1 MGHKDFR
8 SNLCEDTDL
17 KEIIAKPN
25 KKQSHEALAF
35 LRQVTVKR
43 FTEHPSTP
51 HRKIGMF
58 SRMFKLALSI
68 TRELAELKSCTE
80 IGLPK
85 FCIWGPLMLNP
96 GYYT

>member
-17 KEIIAKPN
+17 KEIIARPN

-58 SRMFKLALSI
+58 SRMFKFNVINYWTVGRIEKLH
-68 TRELAELKSCTE
+68 
-80 IGLPK
+80 
-85 FCIWGPLMLNP
+85 
-96 GYYT
+96 